1 MQNISEIANG
11 RSQLLSDL
19 SAEFYYGNDELYHAR
34 DIAPDISRANLVLGS
49 FEAWQPV
56 ELTADQLGEIM
67 KPNFIDVNKKPQLV
81 EFTVEK
87 HELHAHVTDD
97 MVAAMELYGVDRAG
111 VERRVVRML
120 TQKLKAMREATTINA
135 ITNAAGYESGLVET
149 TAKTWGGSSGTAI
162 DDIRDAIATLEL
174 NAVADSR
181 IVIMCSPAIW
191 QAIRAEVGS
200 ALRPQTAQQGYV
212 SIASAAEYFGV
223 QGVDVNFVLGGS
235 FAMGSNVVVAA
246 VSRDEADITL
256 SAWRTA
262 NAGRSGSPEPTI
274 VRYTEPAYA
283 HRRYTLAAY
292 HDYKVV
298 PTGADSNGLQKMGY
312 LFTNVSS
319 GL

>member
-1 MQNISEIANG
+1 MQNISDIANG
-11 RSQLLSDL
+11 RSKLLSDL

-67 KPNFIDVNKKPQLV
+67 KPNFVDVNKKPQLV
-81 EFTVEK
+81 EFTIEK

-97 MVAAMELYGVDRAG
+97 MIAAMELYGVDQAG

-120 TQKLKAMREATTINA
+120 TQKLKAMREFTTINA
-135 ITNAAGYESGLVET
+135 VTNSAGYESGLVDS
-149 TAKTWGGSSGTAI
+149 TAHTWGGSSGTAI
-162 DDIRDAIATLEL
+162 DDIRVAIAALEL
-174 NAVADSR
+174 NGVADSR
-181 IVIMCSPAIW
+181 IVIAASPAIW
-191 QAIRAEVGS
+191 QAIRAEVGA
-200 ALRPQTAQQGYV
+200 ALRPFNAAQGYI
-212 SIASAAEYFGV
+212 SIDGAAEYFGCR
-223 QGVDVNFVLGGS
+223 GVDVNFVLSSQFAIGG
-235 FAMGSNVVVAA
+235 NVVIAA

-262 NAGRSGSPEPTI
+262 NAGRSGAPEPTI

-298 PTGADSNGLQKMGY
+298 PTGADASGLQRMAFLY
-312 LFTNVSS
+312 SNISS